1 MYLYVCIK
9 AELIEIYVWNY
20 ICLISVCL
28 PLKTM
33 HFNACELIFYL
44 IKQLYFNKIEENLG
58 YFAKFLQF
66 WSKNIKISTL
76 KLKKNSFTIIIFYK
90 KFDLF
95 GYISYIFF
103 PLYMLYMV
111 IVRSATKSGKT
122 GGSQK
127 CVFCLSDWYLNNFF
141 LCMPSERVTLTWKV
155 FFSFLLSFVLNIKTF
170 WTSIIKNEGKNDKK
184 INNFNKG

>member
-1 MYLYVCIK
+1 MRIVIK
-9 AELIEIYVWNY
+9 LPFRHTRKSDR
-20 ICLISVCL
+20 IS
-28 PLKTM
+28 
-33 HFNACELIFYL
+33 
-44 IKQLYFNKIEENLG
+44 KQRNLNNG
-58 YFAKFLQF
+58 RNSSLTLVLRSRKLREKVK
-66 WSKNIKISTL
+66 SDPKNIKISTL

-155 FFSFLLSFVLNIKTF
+155 FFFHFCYHLFLISKLFEPAS
-170 WTSIIKNEGKNDKK
+170 
-184 INNFNKG
+184 